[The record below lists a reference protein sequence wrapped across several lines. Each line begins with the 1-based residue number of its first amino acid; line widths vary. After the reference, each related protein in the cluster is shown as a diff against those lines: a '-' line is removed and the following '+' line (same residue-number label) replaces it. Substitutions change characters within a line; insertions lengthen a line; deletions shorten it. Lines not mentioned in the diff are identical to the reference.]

1 MFILASGSPAR
12 RELLKGFRFRV
23 EPPGVREVR
32 RRTLRDTVLANARRK
47 ADAVARRH
55 PGTWILAADTMIA
68 FGGRIYGK
76 PRDRKAALR
85 LLTLLAGRTHVL
97 GTGVVLQKDRFRIE
111 RYVTSRVT
119 LRPDPPL
126 EKTLRG
132 ADPSRFAGGYAVRPG
147 HDPLIEKIE
156 GSVTNVIGLPM
167 ERVGPLLR
175 ALEGKG

>member
-1 MFILASGSPAR
+1 ML
-12 RELLKGFRFRV
+12 
-23 EPPGVREVR
+23 
-32 RRTLRDTVLANARRK
+32 TNARRK

-55 PGTWILAADTMIA
+55 PGTWVLAADTMIA

-76 PRDRKAALR
+76 PRDRKAALH
-85 LLTLLAGRTHVL
+85 LLTRLAGRTHVL
-97 GTGVVLQKDRFRIE
+97 GTAVVLQKDRFRIE

-126 EKTLRG
+126 KKILRG
-132 ADPSRFAGGYAVRPG
+132 TDPSRFAGGYAVRPG
-147 HDPLIEKIE
+147 RDPLIAKIE

-175 ALEGKG
+175 ALERKATSPAPAGDP